1 MLRFAGSVLGGV
13 VAAFALFFL
22 MQYLITV
29 EEMRLQDEGINL
41 LDFVQLPEDSDTE
54 TKERELPK
62 KQEQEEPPPPPDI
75 DLSASA
81 RPNMGGGGG
90 TIDIPTFG
98 FEGAGGVGAVA
109 SDMDVIPLVRIP
121 HNYPRR
127 AQQMGIEGWVYLRF
141 TITPAGT
148 VTGVEV
154 VDSEPPGTFDREAKR
169 AVSKYKYK
177 PKIVDGVPEARNGVE
192 IVLEWKM
199 EDNGRR

>member
-1 MLRFAGSVLGGV
+1 M
-13 VAAFALFFL
+13 VAAFGLFFL

-29 EEMRLQDEGINL
+29 EEARLKDEGINL
-41 LDFVQLPEDSDTE
+41 LDFVQLPEDQDVQE
-54 TKERELPK
+54 KERELPK
-62 KQEQEEPPPPPDI
+62 KQQQEEPPPPPDI
-75 DLSASA
+75 DMSQSA

-90 TIDIPTFG
+90 TINIPTFG
-98 FEGAGGVGAVA
+98 FEGSGGVGAVA

-148 VTGVEV
+148 VTDIEV
-154 VDSEPPGTFDREAKR
+154 VDSDPPGTFDREARR
-169 AVSKYKYK
+169 AVAKYKYK
-177 PKIVDGVPEARNGVE
+177 PKIVDGVAVPRHGVE

-199 EDNGRR
+199 EQGGRRR